1 MKSSNNDENRT
12 KTCGKS
18 IRFPKIWHML
28 QIRIHPNNL
37 RGKGKI
43 LRQYVKGENTDLVCF
58 HRPLVAYTEA
68 NPSAKAQFCR
78 KSILTNTLMG
88 YIINIPHEGIL
99 SQEESVHGL
108 LQSSV

>member
-43 LRQYVKGENTDLVCF
+43 LRQYVKEENTDTVCF
-58 HRPLVAYTEA
+58 HCPLVAYTEA
-68 NPSAKAQFCR
+68 NPVQKHNFVEKA
-78 KSILTNTLMG
+78 
-88 YIINIPHEGIL
+88 Y
-99 SQEESVHGL
+99 
-108 LQSSV
+108 